1 MPFEQD
7 YLCAICQHTDKSCPY
22 RDLRNNTIIKCQFY
36 SPLPRIYQ
44 PTRKPEMTAYAAVD
58 AMLQELER
66 AKAKHPVWPTDIVHQ
81 VAIMVEEAGEALR
94 AVLNSAYEGGN
105 IEEVRR
111 EVIQTGAMAIRV
123 LMNLE
128 KGSK

>member
-1 MPFEQD
+1 MPFESD
-7 YLCAICQHTDKSCPY
+7 YLCATCRQTDRSCPFL
-22 RDLRNNTIIKCQFY
+22 DFTTTECQFY
-36 SPLPRIYQ
+36 SPDLPRIYA
-44 PTRKPEMTAYAAVD
+44 PSREPKMTAYAAVD
-58 AMLQELER
+58 AMLKELER
-66 AKAKHPVWPTDIVHQ
+66 AKAKHPHWPTDIVHQ

-123 LMNLE
+123 LINLE
-128 KGSK
+128 KGMV

>member
-7 YLCAICQHTDKSCPY
+7 YLCATCKQTDRSCPMRNY
-22 RDLRNNTIIKCQFY
+22 TVQECSFYAPDLPNVCQP
-36 SPLPRIYQ
+36 SS
-44 PTRKPEMTAYAAVD
+44 KPAITEYAAVD
-58 AMLQELER
+58 AMLKELER

-123 LMNLE
+123 LINLE
-128 KGSK
+128 RGNE

>member
-7 YLCAICQHTDKSCPY
+7 YLCATCKQTDRSCPM
-22 RDLRNNTIIKCQFY
+22 RNYTVEECSFY
-36 SPLPRIYQ
+36 SPGLPNVYQ
-44 PTRKPEMTAYAAVD
+44 PTRKPQMTAYAAVD

-128 KGSK
+128 GK